1 MLVLVPLVLVPRA
14 SALSCCQLWMQAQPG
29 LKLLKQFSA
38 LAVVL
43 VQLVS
48 ALTLMLKM
56 VMVPLASALTLMLGS
71 KMS

>member
-14 SALSCCQLWMQAQPG
+14 
-29 LKLLKQFSA
+29 SA

-56 VMVPLASALTLMLGS
+56 VLVPLASALTLMLGS